1 MTKVRCESCGNIQEA
16 LGRWIY
22 TCSKCGLKQTIEN
35 AIFEEENPHYNRK
48 LPLSSKKE
56 IVESD
61 NSQEQNQVQ
70 TQQAKVLNTNFSSD
84 KNSGILSSTP
94 EPVENI
100 LEIEEDKNI
109 ITENKMTENKK
120 EIFHCPECG
129 AVVKEFEDCENCGA
143 EMVWSTEED

>member
-1 MTKVRCESCGNIQEA
+1 MVFVKCKNCGVEKHTA
-16 LGRWIY
+16 GRWTWI
-22 TCSKCGLKQTIEN
+22 CDACGMKQSIESTTIATHVKIN
-35 AIFEEENPHYNRK
+35 NPQENPI
-48 LPLSSKKE
+48 KKE
-56 IVESD
+56 IAEPD

-109 ITENKMTENKK
+109 MTENKMTENKK